1 MEKYK
6 LKLLMEETGCEQ
18 GEAELAL
25 ELVNGDLEKAAST
38 IGTLLKHVLVVKGR
52 FILEEKNMYGMVCL
66 LFNVKSRQIL
76 RLGAV
81 FSYNP
86 SVYENSEQMNWFSFE
101 RNIFACRIM
110 DGSLP
115 EYTQSFETALRV
127 YIEQQADVFAN
138 GQLDTVRSTFE
149 AFFGTEK
156 THALIALEQLNIAQ
170 FKHLDGAPHCNQQD
184 VYEDFSDPGKIRIEV
199 KIAFDQGGKPAKNIE
214 VGDVVLSKI
223 TDTRDIAHY
232 LANLIG
238 TKRGG
243 ELLPMPAQVQKVES
257 VEDEI
262 QIELSYAP
270 GVIGVAK
277 VQSMQRLKV
286 LDMQARP
293 WWKKLMPWN

>member
-52 FILEEKNMYGMVCL
+52 FILEEKNIHGLVCL
-66 LFNVKSRQIL
+66 LFNTKSRQIL

-115 EYTQSFETALRV
+115 EYTQNFETALRF
-127 YIEQQADVFAN
+127 YIEAQADIFAS
-138 GQLDTVRSTFE
+138 GQLDSVRGVFE
-149 AFFGTEK
+149 AFFGAEK
-156 THALIALEQLNIAQ
+156 THSLIALEELNISE
-170 FKHLDGAPHCNQQD
+170 FKQLDGTSPCNQQD

-199 KIAFDQGGKPAKNIE
+199 TIAFDQGGKPAKNIE

-238 TKRGG
+238 TKRDG
-243 ELLPMPAQVQKVES
+243 ELLPMPVQVQKVENLDG
-257 VEDEI
+257 ETK
-262 QIELSYAP
+262 IELSYAP
-270 GVIGVAK
+270 GVIGVVN
-277 VQSMQRLKV
+277 VQSLQRLKV